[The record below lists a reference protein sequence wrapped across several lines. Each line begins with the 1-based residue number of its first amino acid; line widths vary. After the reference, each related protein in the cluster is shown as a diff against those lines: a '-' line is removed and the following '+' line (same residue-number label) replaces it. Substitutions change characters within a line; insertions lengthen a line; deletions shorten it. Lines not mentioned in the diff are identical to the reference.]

1 MMAPD
6 KGGVFMTKW
15 ALMFAVVFSAAC
27 FAAPGQSTD
36 PQTSSANQAVSRIEN
51 EMLDGLRKGDPA
63 PSEHYLAETY
73 IFTSPDGGMEN
84 KAQSVADLKTGDLKF
99 QSVTMEDPKFSV
111 YGDTVIVTFGSI
123 AQGTYK
129 GKDISGKTRWT
140 DVFVKQDGH
149 WRLVAS
155 HGSPVVQQAPAS

>member
-1 MMAPD
+1 MAPG
-6 KGGVFMTKW
+6 KGGVSMTKW
-15 ALMFAVVFSAAC
+15 ALLLAVVVTAAC
-27 FAAPGQSTD
+27 SSALGQSTD
-36 PQTSSANQAVSRIEN
+36 PQTSSATQAVSRIEK
-51 EMLDGLRKGDPA
+51 EMLDGLRKSDAA

-73 IFTSPDGGMEN
+73 IFTSPDGGLEN

-99 QSVTMEDPKFSV
+99 QSVTMDDPKFSV
-111 YGDTVIVTFGSI
+111 YGDTVIVTFGSV

-140 DVFVKQDGH
+140 DVFVKQHGQ

-155 HGSPVVQQAPAS
+155 HGSTIAQQGPAS